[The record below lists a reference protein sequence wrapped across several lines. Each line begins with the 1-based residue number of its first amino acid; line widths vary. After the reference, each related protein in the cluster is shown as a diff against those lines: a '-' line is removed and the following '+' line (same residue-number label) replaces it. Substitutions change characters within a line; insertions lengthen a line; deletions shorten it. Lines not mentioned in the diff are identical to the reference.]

1 MNLSQYE
8 GCRVVIET
16 DNKKIFLGRVIDYL
30 RGDENENGR
39 DSIVVR
45 DERTNALVE
54 FYEKDIKTIEVTG

>member
-16 DNKKIFLGRVIDYL
+16 DNKKIFPGRVIDYL

-45 DERTNALVE
+45 DKRANALVE
-54 FYEKDIKTIEVTG
+54 FYEQDIKTIEATG